1 MPFSDPTLA
10 LERVDDKRWMLL
22 RSLYYQGETD
32 LIIVPAGF
40 KTDLASVPRVLQWFA
55 PSSGQYTL
63 AAVLHDY
70 LCDRMVD
77 GRAYLYDDYCRLP
90 GAARESYITARDADG
105 LFRRVMREEG
115 VPIALR

>member
-63 AAVLHDY
+63 AAV
-70 LCDRMVD
+70 
-77 GRAYLYDDYCRLP
+77 
-90 GAARESYITARDADG
+90 
-105 LFRRVMREEG
+105 
-115 VPIALR
+115 